1 ATSPKK
7 QQQLDQY
14 KKLLTP
20 SFLARADVPN
30 GRALFLKNC
39 QQCHQLYG
47 EGGKIGP
54 DLTGSNRSN
63 LDYLLSNLIDP
74 SSEVAKD
81 YRMSIVTTNDG
92 RTLTGMIVERAGN
105 RITLQAPTQQIVL
118 TKGEID
124 EIRDSPLSM
133 MPEGQLD
140 ALSREQV
147 RDLIAYISG
156 QSQPRLDPMG

>member
-74 SSEVAKD
+74 SAEVAKD

-92 RTLTGMIVERAGN
+92 RVLTGTIVERAGN
-105 RITLQAPTQQIVL
+105 RITLQTATEPIVL
-118 TKGEID
+118 SIEDI
-124 EIRDSPLSM
+124 ESARES
-133 MPEGQLD
+133 
-140 ALSREQV
+140 AL
-147 RDLIAYISG
+147 
-156 QSQPRLDPMG
+156 